1 MKKILTAI
9 LSAAL
14 LCTAALT
21 VSAEGY
27 PASGASIPE
36 GSVLVYGPRIGLEEG
51 WGGNANAG
59 REAAFDGD
67 VNTFFDPLNIGD
79 GWCGIDAG
87 KEFILTK
94 IVIHNR
100 IDSELN
106 RYNGAT
112 IQGTNTPDDEDSWTD
127 IWMGVED
134 ATEATWHEI
143 EQADFDES
151 GVGYRYFRYYNLM
164 HHGDVAEVE
173 LYGYPVDGDLTN
185 INVPEAAPAE
195 APAEGETE
203 APAAEETTAP
213 ETTAPETEAA
223 TEAPVVD
230 EPEVVDQA
238 PTTTVETPA
247 AEAPQTF
254 DAGII
259 AAAVAAVSALGYAVS
274 KKNR

>member
-1 MKKILTAI
+1 MKKHLTAI

-27 PASGASIPE
+27 QSSGTTIPE
-36 GSVLVYGPRIGLEEG
+36 GSVLIYGDRIGIEEG
-51 WGGNANAG
+51 WGGNAAAG

-67 VNTFFDPLNIGD
+67 INTFFDPLGVGD

-87 KEFILTK
+87 KEFVLTK
-94 IVIHNR
+94 IVVHDR
-100 IDSELN
+100 AAGGELK
-106 RYNGAT
+106 RWNGAS
-112 IQGTNTPDDEDSWTD
+112 IEATNTPDDEDSWVS
-127 IWMGVED
+127 IWMSVED
-134 ATEATWHEI
+134 TPEPMWHEI

-151 GVGYRYFRYYNLM
+151 GTGYRYYRYINWM
-164 HHGDVAEVE
+164 NHGDVGEVE

-195 APAEGETE
+195 APAEETE
-203 APAAEETTAP
+203 APAAE

-238 PTTTVETPA
+238 PATTVETPA

-254 DAGII
+254 DAGIV
-259 AAAVAAVSALGYAVS
+259 AAVAAAVSAIGYAVS

>member
-27 PASGASIPE
+27 PSSGTTIPE
-36 GSVLVYGPRIGLEEG
+36 GSVLIYGDRIGIEEG
-51 WGGNANAG
+51 WGGNAAAG

-67 VNTFFDPLNIGD
+67 INTFFDPLGVGD

-87 KEFILTK
+87 KEFVLTK
-94 IVIHNR
+94 IVVHDR
-100 IDSELN
+100 AAGGELK
-106 RYNGAT
+106 RWNGAS
-112 IQGTNTPDDEDSWTD
+112 IEATNTPDDEDSWVS
-127 IWMGVED
+127 IWMSVED
-134 ATEATWHEI
+134 TPEPMWHEI

-151 GVGYRYFRYYNLM
+151 GTGYRYYRYINWM
-164 HHGDVAEVE
+164 NHGDVGEVE

-185 INVPEAAPAE
+185 INVPEAAPA
-195 APAEGETE
+195 AAEGETE
-203 APAAEETTAP
+203 APAAETEAP

-223 TEAPVVD
+223 TEAPTVE

-238 PTTTVETPA
+238 PATTVETPA

-254 DAGII
+254 DAGIV
-259 AAAVAAVSALGYAVS
+259 AAVAAAVSAIGYAVS